1 MHGICCVKLSRSA
14 SARLRELSLQL
25 PHLSDFCLIKQVFR
39 GCLKRIVDATGA
51 IIILTSSWRI
61 NYWKFVENDYQ
72 TDNKKILDLYNH
84 FEKYGFKVSGRTD
97 YTERSGPV
105 SRPYEIRKWLADKED
120 VENFC
125 IIDDFY
131 TWKWLAPFLV
141 ITRVKKKSERR
152 YSEWEHA
159 LSDADVDKAIEILNR
174 NNKLYI
180 EEQF

>member
-1 MHGICCVKLSRSA
+1 MKVIFLDIDGVLKDDYYNAEFQDECFK
-14 SARLRELSLQL
+14 RL
-25 PHLSDFCLIKQVFR
+25 KM
-39 GCLKRIVDATGA
+39 IVDATGA

-84 FEKYGFKVSGRTD
+84 FEKYGLKVSGRTD

-125 IIDDFY
+125 IIDDDDFY
-131 TWKWLAPFLV
+131 MWKWLAPFLV
-141 ITRVKKKSERR
+141 ITRVRHESEEGFE
-152 YSEWEHA
+152 EWERS